1 MEASIN
7 QFQEMKK
14 ELAEA
19 WSAVASAESRAA
31 VAEVFFKLNMEVT
44 HLNIYILNILS
55 ELSLY
60 LLGSMF

>member
-1 MEASIN
+1 
-7 QFQEMKK
+7 MKK

-44 HLNIYILNILS
+44 HFNIYILNILS